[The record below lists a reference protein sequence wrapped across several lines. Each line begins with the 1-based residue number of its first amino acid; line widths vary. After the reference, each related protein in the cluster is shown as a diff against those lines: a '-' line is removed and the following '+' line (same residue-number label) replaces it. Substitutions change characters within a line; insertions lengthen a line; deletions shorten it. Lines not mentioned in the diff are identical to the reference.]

1 MPPPNFHRLQEEME
15 EVRMMMMITL
25 MVKQVQLFFKLWILC
40 HLSIGLNASF
50 AIGDGGG
57 RQDDGDEDF
66 DGEASWLVK
75 LFFKLWILCPN
86 LFIKNYVSQV
96 WLAVKTRFHPRTQ
109 TIIVITL

>member
-1 MPPPNFHRLQEEME
+1 MVMKK
-15 EVRMMMMITL
+15 TL
-25 MVKQVQLFFKLWILC
+25 MVNKFNC
-40 HLSIGLNASF
+40 SSNYGLSIGLYASF
-50 AIGDGGG
+50 AIGGGG
-57 RQDDGDEDF
+57 GGQDDGDEDF